1 MKQHKAN
8 DECLRDLLRGN
19 VPGMAD
25 DFFEG
30 RLRHKLDR
38 VDACRPARGW
48 ARWLPGGLAA
58 AVLLVC
64 HRQAW
69 EGGLTLSRWVVEAA
83 DRLGSLGWTCAGCWR
98 AGWPWCVACWP
109 ILWRSGGCEVQPAT
123 GMTQKAVERP
133 FGRST
138 AFCVVCDFTAGL
150 VEIRAGV
157 YDFRIVADVLVDGV
171 GQRVHVAVVQLG
183 DFRCGIEGT
192 RAVRCLGWQHHVHA
206 RVAFDGLR

>member
-1 MKQHKAN
+1 MTNACATCCAGMCRAWQMTFSKAACGTN
-8 DECLRDLLRGN
+8 WTGWMRAAPRGD
-19 VPGMAD
+19 GH
-25 DFFEG
+25 G
-30 RLRHKLDR
+30 G
-38 VDACRPARGW
+38 C
-48 ARWLPGGLAA
+48 PGGWRRRCGECAIVRRGKGCWPCRVGWWRLPTGWVRSAA
-58 AVLLVC
+58 
-64 HRQAW
+64 
-69 EGGLTLSRWVVEAA
+69 
-83 DRLGSLGWTCAGCWR
+83 WTCAGCWR

-157 YDFRIVADVLVDGV
+157 HDFRIVADVLVDGV